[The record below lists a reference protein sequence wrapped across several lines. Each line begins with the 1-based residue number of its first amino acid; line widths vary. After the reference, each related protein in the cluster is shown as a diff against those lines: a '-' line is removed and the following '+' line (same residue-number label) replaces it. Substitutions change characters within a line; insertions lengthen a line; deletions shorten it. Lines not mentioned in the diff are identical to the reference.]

1 MPKRDKILIVDDDR
15 SIREL
20 LEILLKNEG
29 LTVTSAAGAE
39 EGLAQAKATEFDVV
53 ISDLKMPNMSGID
66 FLRELLE
73 TGLIR
78 RRRGEVGTQ
87 FILLT
92 AHAEA
97 EAAVQALKMGAFDY
111 ILKDQNWTE
120 ELKFVVHN
128 ALENRRLR
136 EENTYL
142 KREFRKVHGM
152 GNLIGKSKKMQ
163 ELFKMIEVVSA
174 TNSTVMI
181 TGESGTGKEL
191 VAKAIHLNSPRA
203 EESFISVNC
212 GAFTETLLES
222 ELFGYV
228 RGAFTGAT
236 ANKKG
241 LFEVA
246 DKGTIFL
253 DEVGDTSLAMQVKL
267 LRVLQERT
275 LRRVGGT
282 EEIPVDVRVIAA
294 TNRDLAELVA
304 ENQFREDLFYRI
316 SVIPLELTPLRHR
329 RDDIPLLADHFLARL
344 NASMERKFD
353 HISDEALKKLESYDW
368 PGNVRELENA
378 LERAFILET
387 SNELSAQHLPE
398 NVSTNSRMR
407 SNATFPDEGFDLELY
422 VENLQ
427 KNFLEEALRR
437 TNGVQVKAAEL
448 LRMSYRSFRHYM
460 QRYNITSCIGWPVI
474 TLGCPCR

>member
-1 MPKRDKILIVDDDR
+1 MSKRARILIVDDER

-20 LEILLKNEG
+20 LEIFLKKEG
-29 LTVTSAAGAE
+29 FNVMSATNAE
-39 EGLAQAKATEFDVV
+39 DGLARVKSTEFDLIV
-53 ISDLKMPNMSGID
+53 SDIKMADMSGID
-66 FLRELLE
+66 LLRAVRAN
-73 TGLIR
+73 GFS
-78 RRRGEVGTQ
+78 GQ

-92 AHAEA
+92 AFASAETA
-97 EAAVQALKMGAFDY
+97 IQALKMGAFDY
-111 ILKDQNWTE
+111 ILKTENFIE
-120 ELKFVVHN
+120 ELKLVVYS
-128 ALENRRLR
+128 ALESRRLR

-142 KREFRKVHGM
+142 RREFRKVHGM
-152 GNLIGKSKKMQ
+152 GNLIGKSNKMQ

-174 TNSTVMI
+174 TNSTVLL

-203 EESFISVNC
+203 EESFVSVNC
-212 GAFTETLLES
+212 GAFTESLLES

-236 ANKKG
+236 GNKKG

-246 DKGTIFL
+246 DKGTMFL

-275 LRRVGGT
+275 IRRVGGT
-282 EEIPVDVRVIAA
+282 EEIPVDVRIIAA
-294 TNRDLAELVA
+294 TNRDLTEMVA

-316 SVIPLELTPLRHR
+316 SVIPLELPPLRHR
-329 RDDIPLLADHFLARL
+329 RDDIPLLAGFFLNRL
-344 NASMERKFD
+344 NETMGKKIDR
-353 HISDEALKKLESYDW
+353 ISEEALKKLESYEW

-378 LERAFILET
+378 MERAFILET
-387 SNELSAQHLPE
+387 SNELSAQHFPDS
-398 NVSTNSRMR
+398 VSVNPRMR
-407 SNATFPDEGFDLELY
+407 LPTEFPEEGFHLESY

-427 KNFLEEALRR
+427 KGFLEEALRR

-460 QRYNITSCIGWPVI
+460 QKYNIPS
-474 TLGCPCR
+474 

>member
-1 MPKRDKILIVDDDR
+1 MPRRARILIVDDER
-15 SIREL
+15 SLREL
-20 LEILLKNEG
+20 LEIFLKKEG
-29 LTVTSAAGAE
+29 FQVTSVSSAE
-39 EGLAQAKATEFDVV
+39 EGLAQVKTTEFDLIV
-53 ISDLKMPNMSGID
+53 SDIKMSDMTGID
-66 FLRELLE
+66 LLREVRAN
-73 TGLIR
+73 GFN
-78 RRRGEVGTQ
+78 GQ

-92 AHAEA
+92 AFASAETA
-97 EAAVQALKMGAFDY
+97 IQALKMGAFDY
-111 ILKDQNWTE
+111 ILKTENFME
-120 ELKFVVHN
+120 ELKLVVFN
-128 ALENRRLR
+128 ALESRRLR
-136 EENTYL
+136 EENSYL
-142 KREFRKVHGM
+142 RREFRKVHGM

-163 ELFKMIEVVSA
+163 ELFKMIEVISA
-174 TNSTVMI
+174 TNSTVLL

-212 GAFTETLLES
+212 GAFTESLLES

-236 ANKKG
+236 GNKKG

-275 LRRVGGT
+275 IRRVGGT
-282 EEIPVDVRVIAA
+282 EEIPVDVRIIAA
-294 TNRDLAELVA
+294 TNRDLAEMVA
-304 ENQFREDLFYRI
+304 ENQFREDLFYRV
-316 SVIPLELTPLRHR
+316 SVFPLELPPLRHR
-329 RDDIPLLADHFLARL
+329 RDDIPLLAGHFLNRL
-344 NASMERKFD
+344 NDTMGKKIDR
-353 HISDEALKKLESYDW
+353 ISEEALKKLETYEW

-378 LERAFILET
+378 MERAFILET
-387 SNELSAQHLPE
+387 SKELSAQHFPDS
-398 NVSTNSRMR
+398 VSVNSRMR
-407 SNATFPDEGFDLELY
+407 LPTDFPEEGFHLESY

-427 KNFLEEALRR
+427 KGFLEEALRR

-460 QRYNITSCIGWPVI
+460 QKYSIPS
-474 TLGCPCR
+474 

>member
-1 MPKRDKILIVDDDR
+1 MPKRAKILIVDDER

-20 LEILLKNEG
+20 LEIFLKKEG
-29 LTVTSAAGAE
+29 FTVSSVSSAE
-39 EGLAQAKATEFDVV
+39 EALVQVKSTEFDVI
-53 ISDLKMPNMSGID
+53 ISDINMKEVSGID
-66 FLRELLE
+66 LLRRLRDNNFS
-73 TGLIR
+73 G
-78 RRRGEVGTQ
+78 Q

-92 AHAEA
+92 AFASAETA
-97 EAAVQALKMGAFDY
+97 IQALKMGAYDY
-111 ILKDQNWTE
+111 ILKTENFME
-120 ELKFVVHN
+120 ELKLVVIS

-142 KREFRKVHGM
+142 RREFKKVHGM

-174 TNSTVMI
+174 TNSTVLI

-203 EESFISVNC
+203 EDAFVSVNC

-222 ELFGYV
+222 ELFGYM

-246 DKGTIFL
+246 DKGTLFL
-253 DEVGDTSLAMQVKL
+253 DEIGDTSLAMQVKL

-275 LRRVGGT
+275 IRRVGGT
-282 EEIPVDVRVIAA
+282 EEIPVDVRIIAA
-294 TNRDLAELVA
+294 TNRDLSDMVA
-304 ENQFREDLFYRI
+304 EGQFREDLFYRI
-316 SVIPLELTPLRHR
+316 SVIPLELPPLRHR
-329 RDDIPLLADHFLARL
+329 RDDIPILADYFLARL
-344 NASMERKFD
+344 NSSMAKRID
-353 HISDEALKKLESYDW
+353 RLSDEALKKIESYDW

-378 LERAFILET
+378 MERAFILET
-387 SNELSAQHLPE
+387 STELSAQHLPE
-398 NVSTNSRMR
+398 SVATNSRMR
-407 SNATFPDEGFDLELY
+407 ALMNFPDEGLDLESY
-422 VENLQ
+422 VETLQ
-427 KNFLEEALRR
+427 KGFLEEALRR
-437 TNGVQVKAAEL
+437 SDGVQVKAAEL

-460 QRYNITSCIGWPVI
+460 QKYNIAS
-474 TLGCPCR
+474 

>member
-142 KREFRKVHGM
+142 KREFKKVHGM

-174 TNSTVMI
+174 TNSTVLI

-203 EESFISVNC
+203 EEAFVSVNC

-236 ANKKG
+236 GNKKG
-241 LFEVA
+241 LFEVS

-282 EEIPVDVRVIAA
+282 EEISVDVRIIAA
-294 TNRDLAELVA
+294 TNRDLSEMVA

-344 NASMERKFD
+344 NASMGRKFD

-387 SNELSAQHLPE
+387 SNELSEQHLPE

-460 QRYNITSCIGWPVI
+460 QKYNIPS
-474 TLGCPCR
+474 

>member
-1 MPKRDKILIVDDDR
+1 MQKRAKILIVDDER
-15 SIREL
+15 SMREL
-20 LEILLKNEG
+20 LEIFLKKEG
-29 LTVTSAAGAE
+29 FAVVSAASAE
-39 EGLAQAKATEFDVV
+39 EGLTNLKTAEFDLI
-53 ISDLKMPNMSGID
+53 ISDIKMADMSGID
-66 FLRELLE
+66 LLRELRQ
-73 TGLIR
+73 TTFSG
-78 RRRGEVGTQ
+78 Q

-92 AHAEA
+92 AFASAETA
-97 EAAVQALKMGAFDY
+97 IQALKMGAFDY
-111 ILKDQNWTE
+111 ILKTENFIE
-120 ELKFVVHN
+120 ELKLVVHS

-142 KREFRKVHGM
+142 RREFKKVHGM

-174 TNSTVMI
+174 TNSTVLI

-203 EESFISVNC
+203 EDSFVSVNC

-222 ELFGYV
+222 ELFGYM
-228 RGAFTGAT
+228 RGSFTGAV

-253 DEVGDTSLAMQVKL
+253 DEVGETSPAMQVKL

-275 LRRVGGT
+275 IRRVGGT
-282 EEIPVDVRVIAA
+282 EEIAVDVRIIAA
-294 TNRDLAELVA
+294 TNRDLSGMVA

-316 SVIPLELTPLRHR
+316 SVIPLELPPLRHR
-329 RDDIPLLADHFLARL
+329 RDDIPLLADHFFTRL
-344 NASMERKFD
+344 NGSMGKKIDR
-353 HISDEALKKLESYDW
+353 ISAEALKKLEGYDW

-378 LERAFILET
+378 MERAFILEM

-398 NVSTNSRMR
+398 SVATHSRMR
-407 SNATFPDEGFDLELY
+407 ALTNLPDEGLDLEAY
-422 VENLQ
+422 VEALQ
-427 KNFLEEALRR
+427 KGFLEEALRR
-437 TNGVQVKAAEL
+437 TDRVQVKAAEL

-460 QRYNITSCIGWPVI
+460 QKYNIPS
-474 TLGCPCR
+474 